1 MKNRLLKLILL
12 FVVVLLISGYFTY
25 REIQQKNTIIPNPLT
40 TNLNFRL
47 SQSDSNFNYSIFAEI
62 DSNSNLKVKCIFRFI
77 NNEKLKK
84 ISFLLPMNGLKS
96 NSTHFAIDKQLS
108 ESEKTFINIH
118 KISINGIS
126 AKYHYLID
134 SNLVYFDSTIIELT
148 NNSVSDTLNVEFTYS
163 IKLPF
168 AKYFIGKASDLDFLV
183 LKNWYPIYIRNVY
196 RQKYFT
202 QFASLDLYYSNY
214 SAQIKYPTSLIPI
227 TSAKVISD
235 KNGKI
240 IVNQSNSHELL
251 LFFAE
256 KDEFQFSQS
265 EIKNREIVFY
275 YQKKDENYLER
286 ISIAIKKTIGF
297 YDSLGLNLPNKLTF
311 VSLPRTI
318 PENFSSKSL
327 MGFHIPLFSPIFAK
341 EPEFQIV
348 TELSKQ
354 IFREQFSVSENYDK
368 WLISGLSEYYSN
380 RIFSNY
386 YGKIS
391 QYFNLL
397 GYLPLEGEVFYS
409 YNEIPI
415 IYRFRNYE
423 FEPYLNNLNE
433 LYNSENRV
441 SLKKSAYE
449 IFSKDS
455 FRYQTIIKPSLSLK
469 VVENYFGKK
478 KIDSITRSY
487 FINYRNST
495 VSSDNY
501 LYLFKKYIGT
511 QSEVFIENLYNT
523 NSNFDF
529 SILELNEIRPNF
541 YNLVISRNGGSF
553 LPVDINV
560 YTENDTLNFSW
571 NGNDEIKHF
580 FFQTNYKV
588 IGAEI
593 DPMKK
598 NILDINISNNSIS
611 TSNNFTTPFSFAIH
625 WFFWVQNS
633 LMFLGLLG

>member
-1 MKNRLLKLILL
+1 
-12 FVVVLLISGYFTY
+12 
-25 REIQQKNTIIPNPLT
+25 
-40 TNLNFRL
+40 
-47 SQSDSNFNYSIFAEI
+47 
-62 DSNSNLKVKCIFRFI
+62 
-77 NNEKLKK
+77 
-84 ISFLLPMNGLKS
+84 
-96 NSTHFAIDKQLS
+96 
-108 ESEKTFINIH
+108 
-118 KISINGIS
+118 
-126 AKYHYLID
+126 
-134 SNLVYFDSTIIELT
+134 
-148 NNSVSDTLNVEFTYS
+148 
-163 IKLPF
+163 
-168 AKYFIGKASDLDFLV
+168 
-183 LKNWYPIYIRNVY
+183 
-196 RQKYFT
+196 
-202 QFASLDLYYSNY
+202 
-214 SAQIKYPTSLIPI
+214 
-227 TSAKVISD
+227 
-235 KNGKI
+235 
-240 IVNQSNSHELL
+240 
-251 LFFAE
+251 
-256 KDEFQFSQS
+256 
-265 EIKNREIVFY
+265 
-275 YQKKDENYLER
+275 
-286 ISIAIKKTIGF
+286 
-297 YDSLGLNLPNKLTF
+297 
-311 VSLPRTI
+311 
-318 PENFSSKSL
+318 
-327 MGFHIPLFSPIFAK
+327 
-341 EPEFQIV
+341 
-348 TELSKQ
+348 
-354 IFREQFSVSENYDK
+354 
-368 WLISGLSEYYSN
+368 
-380 RIFSNY
+380 
-386 YGKIS
+386 
-391 QYFNLL
+391 
-397 GYLPLEGEVFYS
+397 
-409 YNEIPI
+409 
-415 IYRFRNYE
+415 
-423 FEPYLNNLNE
+423 LNNLNE